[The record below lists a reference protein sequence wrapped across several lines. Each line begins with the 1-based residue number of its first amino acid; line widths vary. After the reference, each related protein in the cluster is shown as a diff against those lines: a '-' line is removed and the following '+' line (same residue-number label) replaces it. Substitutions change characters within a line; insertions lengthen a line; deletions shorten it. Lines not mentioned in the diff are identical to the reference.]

1 LANIYSFFQTIR
13 VLKKKTCTFAAEKI
27 EKNYCKMKNSKLG
40 IDFKKVSEA
49 KTIAASI
56 ANEVQ
61 QFVNRYT
68 TVAVERTLCRLVGID
83 GVDAHEVPLPNVV
96 VEQLH
101 QNGLLGQGAL
111 YFLGNALLETKLNI
125 QHIAEKMA
133 KQELDITK
141 LPIHSDEE
149 IRNAVAPYVEN
160 TMQRISNNV
169 AQRKQFLASL
179 GEGAKP
185 YIYVIVATGNIYED
199 VVQAQAAARQG
210 ADIIAVIRTTGQSL
224 LDYVPYGAT
233 TEGFGG
239 TFATQENFRIMR
251 KALDEVGEEVGRYI
265 RLCNYCSG
273 LCMPEIAAMGALERL
288 DVMLN
293 DALYGIL
300 FRDINPQRTLVDQYF
315 SRVINGFA
323 GVIINTGEDNYLTT
337 ADAFEEAHTVLASD
351 LINEQL
357 ALLAGIPEE
366 QMGLG
371 HAFEM
376 EPELENGFL
385 YELAQAQL
393 TREIFPNAPLKY
405 MPPTKFMTGNIFK
418 GHLQDALFNMIG
430 IWTKQGI
437 QLLGMPTEAIHTP
450 FMSDRFLAIEN
461 AKYIFNNMAS
471 LGDEV
476 EFKENGII
484 RQRAQFVLNEAIK
497 LLQQIEKEGLFTTLE
512 KGNFGN
518 VKRPKTG
525 GKGLQGVSEKGA
537 HYFNPF
543 VEKMKKS

>member
-1 LANIYSFFQTIR
+1 M
-13 VLKKKTCTFAAEKI
+13 LK
-27 EKNYCKMKNSKLG
+27 SKLG
-40 IDFKKVSEA
+40 LDFEKVGYA
-49 KTIAASI
+49 KSIAKDI

-61 QFVNRYT
+61 QFVVNYT
-68 TVAVERTLCRLVGID
+68 TVAVERTLCRLLDID
-83 GVDAHEVPLPNVV
+83 GVDSDGVPLPNVLV
-96 VEQLH
+96 DSLKEKGVLEQ
-101 QNGLLGQGAL
+101 GVIF
-111 YFLGNALLETKLNI
+111 YIGNAMVETGLSPQQIATRVSEGKLDLTALNVHPREKIDKAI
-125 QHIAEKMA
+125 QPMVTAS
-133 KQELDITK
+133 L
-141 LPIHSDEE
+141 
-149 IRNAVAPYVEN
+149 
-160 TMQRISNNV
+160 QRIKERRARRDNYL
-169 AQRKQFLASL
+169 KTI
-179 GEGAKP
+179 GEGSQP

-239 TFATQENFRIMR
+239 TYATQENFRIMR
-251 KALDEVGEEVGRYI
+251 KALDEVSEEVGRYI

-273 LCMPEIAAMGALERL
+273 LCMPEIAVMGAFEGL

-300 FRDINPQRTLVDQYF
+300 FRDINMQRTLIDQYF
-315 SRVINGFA
+315 SRIINGYA

-357 ALLAGIPEE
+357 AFVAGIPAK

-376 EPELENGFL
+376 DPELENGFL
-385 YELAQAQL
+385 FELAQAQM
-393 TREIFPNAPLKY
+393 TREIFPEATLKY
-405 MPPTKFMTGNIFK
+405 MPPTKFMTGNIFR
-418 GHLQDALFNMIG
+418 GQIQNALFNQISV
-430 IWTKQGI
+430 WTGQGI
-437 QLLGMPTEAIHTP
+437 QLLGMLTEAIHTP

-461 AKYIFNNMAS
+461 AKYIFNNMRS
-471 LGDEV
+471 IGDEV

-484 RQRAQFVLNEAIK
+484 RNRAKEVLQKAIE
-497 LLQQIEKEGLFTTLE
+497 LLESLKHEGLFNALE
-512 KGNFGN
+512 QGKFGG

-525 GKGLQGVSEKGA
+525 GKGLSGVVQRGA
-537 HYFNPF
+537 NYSNPF
-543 VEKMKKS
+543 VEPMLNRK